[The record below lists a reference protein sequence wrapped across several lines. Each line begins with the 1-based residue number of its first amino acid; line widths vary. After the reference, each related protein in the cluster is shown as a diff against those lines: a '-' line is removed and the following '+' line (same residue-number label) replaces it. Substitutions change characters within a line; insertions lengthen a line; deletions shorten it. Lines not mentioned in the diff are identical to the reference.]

1 MSTFNSNE
9 VEVNKSVG
17 IIGCGWLGTA
27 LAKTLLQQKYF
38 VVGTTQHSKKLE
50 SLEKIGMHAE
60 LLSLPIEANVV
71 KGNSLFQCRN
81 LVICIPPQI
90 RHGKGDYAN
99 KMAQIVS
106 AAEQGKV
113 EKIVLISTT
122 AIYGDLIGDVDESTS
137 LNICTDKVALLFAAE
152 QRIKSFNKQSII
164 LRAAGLVGENRH
176 PGAFLRHKR
185 LMSAPN
191 AYVNLVHQQDV
202 VGVIVEILSSKNIT
216 GVFNLVSQMQVSK
229 KHFYSI
235 AAGALH
241 IEAPEFDDHSAVELG
256 KQVMSNK
263 VRNRL
268 HYKFQYD
275 DLVTW
280 AIKTQV
286 H

>member
-1 MSTFNSNE
+1 MSASISDE
-9 VEVNKSVG
+9 VATKESVG

-27 LAKTLLQQKYF
+27 LAKTLLLQKYF
-38 VVGTTQHSKKLE
+38 VVGTTQHSKKLA
-50 SLEKIGMHAE
+50 SLEKLGMHAE
-60 LLSLPIEANVV
+60 LLSLPIDMNVV
-71 KGNSLFQCRN
+71 KDNNLFQCDS

-113 EKIVLISTT
+113 KKIVLISTT

-137 LNICTDKVALLFAAE
+137 LDIRTDKVALLFAAE
-152 QRIKSFNKQSII
+152 QKIRSFNKQSII

-202 VGVIVEILSSKNIT
+202 VGVIVEILSSKHIS

-235 AAGALH
+235 AADALH
-241 IEAPEFDDHSAVELG
+241 IEAPEFDNHSAVELG
-256 KQVMSNK
+256 KQVMSDK

-268 HYKFQYD
+268 HYKFKYD
-275 DLVTW
+275 DLVSW
-280 AIKTQV
+280 AIKSQV